1 METALARVSLS
12 LLTDD
17 QLLDYLRTQEDRLPR
32 AVVDEIVA
40 RGERMIAPLAE
51 ICRDERSWK
60 QADALYW
67 APVHASFI
75 LGATGDDRAVKGLL
89 AALRWSARY
98 DVDWVYRA
106 LPAMMGVVGRPAM
119 GALMARA
126 RDSESAELDRTL
138 ALHCLGA
145 IAARHPVQQGEIL
158 DFLKV
163 VVEEGEEEW
172 IRNVAACI
180 LLKFVRPGDRKLV
193 TVAAI
198 RQTWSDRTALFT
210 SEDVK
215 EAYDR
220 GVQNTTEYLRDWL
233 EFYRPDEI
241 EARERRWQEKAED
254 DRWAGGVEVG
264 AAWVHERTDRLLR
277 RYESGLIDLDDAA
290 RGDAVWVAESMAE
303 YNVWHERLSPWRWN
317 GQTAYAYLMDYLARR
332 ISAGEPGRI
341 HVVPDSLLRFVRFC
355 AAEGHVLERD
365 WRGVEE
371 VVSAERD
378 EFVEAARDPETRRI
392 ARDVIA
398 GMLAKGKDP
407 ADPAS
412 AEQRSE
418 FFLSG
423 FVVEG
428 PLAGGAEDRSALSR
442 AELRDGSTRR
452 RLKQTVNEI
461 APRFR

>member
-17 QLLDYLRTQEDRLPR
+17 QLLDYLRTQEDRLSR
-32 AVVDEIVA
+32 DLVDEFVRRA
-40 RGERMIAPLAE
+40 ERMIAPLTA

-60 QADALYW
+60 QSDALFW
-67 APVHASFI
+67 TPVHASFI

-98 DVDWVYRA
+98 GVDWVYRA

-119 GALMARA
+119 GALMSRA
-126 RDSESAELDRTL
+126 RDSEAAELDRTL

-145 IAARHPVQQGEIL
+145 IAARHPVHQGEIL

-180 LLKFVRPGDRKLV
+180 LLKFARPGDRKLV

-198 RQTWSDRTALFT
+198 RQTWSDRTPLFV

-220 GVQNTTEYLRDWL
+220 GVQSTGEYLRDWL
-233 EFYRPDEI
+233 EFYRAEEI

-254 DRWAGGVEVG
+254 DRWAAGVEIG

-277 RYESGLIDLDDAA
+277 RYESGLIDLDDASQ
-290 RGDAVWVAESMAE
+290 GDAVWVAESMAE

-332 ISAGEPGRI
+332 ISAGDPGRI
-341 HVVPDSLLRFVRFC
+341 HVVPDNLLRFVRFC
-355 AAEGHVLERD
+355 AVEGHVLERD
-365 WRGVEE
+365 WKAVEE
-371 VVSAERD
+371 VVAAERD
-378 EFVEAARDPETRRI
+378 EFVNAAKDPETRRI
-392 ARDVIA
+392 AREVIS
-398 GMLAKGKDP
+398 GLIAKGKDP
-407 ADPAS
+407 ADPAA

-418 FFLSG
+418 FFLSS
-423 FVVEG
+423 FVVEA
-428 PLAGGAEDRSALSR
+428 PPAGGSEDRSALSR

-452 RLKQTVNEI
+452 RVNEI
-461 APRFR
+461 ERRLR

>member
-1 METALARVSLS
+1 METALARLSLQ

-17 QLLDYLRTQEDRLPR
+17 QLIEFLRTQEDRLPR
-32 AVVDEIVA
+32 EVVDEFVR
-40 RGERMIAPLAE
+40 RGERMIAPLTE

-67 APVHASFI
+67 APVHATFI
-75 LGATGDDRAVKGLL
+75 LGATGDERSARGLL

-106 LPAMMGVVGRPAM
+106 MPAILGVVGRPAM
-119 GALMARA
+119 GTLLARA
-126 RDSESAELDRTL
+126 RDSEAAELDRTL
-138 ALHCLGA
+138 ALHCLGG
-145 IAARHPVQQGEIL
+145 IASRHPVQQGEIL
-158 DFLKV
+158 DFFKV

-180 LLKFVRPGDRKLV
+180 LLKFARPGDRRLV
-193 TVAAI
+193 TIAAI
-198 RQTWSDRTALFT
+198 RQTWSDHPPLFT

-220 GVQNTTEYLRDWL
+220 GVQNTVEYLRDWL

-254 DRWAGGVEVG
+254 DRWSSGVEAG
-264 AAWVHERTDRLLR
+264 AAWVHEKLGRFLR
-277 RYESGLIDLDDAA
+277 RYEPLLVGLDDAG

-303 YNVWHERLSPWRWN
+303 YNVWHERLAPWRWN

-332 ISAGEPGRI
+332 ISAGDPGRI
-341 HVVPDSLLRFVRFC
+341 QVVPDNLLRFVRFC
-355 AAEGHVLERD
+355 AAEGEIPARD
-365 WRGVEE
+365 LRAVEQ
-371 VVSAERD
+371 VVAAERD
-378 EFVEAARDPETRRI
+378 DFVAAARDPETRRI
-392 ARDVIA
+392 AREVIA
-398 GMLAKGKDP
+398 GLIARGKDP
-407 ADPAS
+407 ADPAA
-412 AEQRSE
+412 AEPRSE

-423 FVVEG
+423 FRVEG
-428 PLAGGAEDRSALSR
+428 TPAAGPEDRSALSR

-452 RLKQTVNEI
+452 RLRPPLL
-461 APRFR
+461 AP